1 MERQM
6 SVIFG
11 ANTSMLGG
19 DFWNDKSFEAIC
31 EFIKDKITLM
41 DGLS

>member
-1 MERQM
+1 M

-11 ANTSMLGG
+11 ANASMLGG
-19 DFWNDKSFEAIC
+19 DFWNDEKSFEARY

-41 DGLS
+41 DGVS